1 MSTLFLGLFLNM
13 GTSKKALGIS
23 IYANQFIYGKIGVGY
38 CGASPILLR
47 GLI

>member
-23 IYANQFIYGKIGVGY
+23 IYENQFVYGEIGVDH